1 MTLPVSGSI
10 TIVIPVA
17 LYILP
22 FSGSITI
29 IIPVVLS
36 IIIIVLFS
44 GSIIISLPVSEFIIM
59 PVSGSIIIPVLLSIC
74 CASTLCEKGY
84 VVRKSGVRRMDEMII
99 ADIIVLAI
107 HCFFLIKAK
116 VFIEIYYFLRVL
128 FYYYVQFFT

>member
-36 IIIIVLFS
+36 IIIIVLVL
-44 GSIIISLPVSEFIIM
+44 GSIIISLPVS
-59 PVSGSIIIPVLLSIC
+59 GSMIIPVLLSIC
-74 CASTLCEKGY
+74 CASTFCEKGY
-84 VVRKSGVRRMDEMII
+84 VVRKSGVRRIDEMII
-99 ADIIVLAI
+99 ADIVVLAI
-107 HCFFLIKAK
+107 HCFFLIRAK
-116 VFIEIYYFLRVL
+116 VFIEIYYFLHVL
-128 FYYYVQFFT
+128 FYHYVQFFT